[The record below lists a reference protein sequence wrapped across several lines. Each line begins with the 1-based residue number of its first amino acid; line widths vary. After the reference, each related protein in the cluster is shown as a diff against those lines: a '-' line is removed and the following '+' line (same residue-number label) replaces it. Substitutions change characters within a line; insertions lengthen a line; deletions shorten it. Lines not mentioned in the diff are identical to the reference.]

1 METDRDRETD
11 TDGHRDKRTYRQRDR
26 HRWTQGHKERQ
37 TQTATETEKQ
47 RLTCADRRLTCPG
60 SVVLTGSVDV
70 SSQAVTTA
78 TPVAADSAGRE
89 PSLLPVTALQL
100 TLHRNQPTVTRG
112 RQTGATA
119 ACTSLQSPS
128 WASSL
133 SFSVVLSFFVVFIM
147 I

>member
-1 METDRDRETD
+1 MDTETNGHIDRETD
-11 TDGHRDKRTYRQRDR
+11 TDGHRDIKRDR
-26 HRWTQGHKERQ
+26 HRRPQRQ
-37 TQTATETEKQ
+37 KTEKQ

-112 RQTGATA
+112 RQTGAAA
-119 ACTSLQSPS
+119 ACTSLRSPS